1 MEFARVGNDKCEKN
15 VGKVLT
21 EKVLLYTM
29 IQRCKENYFAFQG
42 RR

>member
-1 MEFARVGNDKCEKN
+1 MESAGVGNDKCEKN

-21 EKVLLYTM
+21 EEVLLYTM
-29 IQRCKENYFAFQG
+29 MQRYKEIYVAFQG